1 MTHQISSHQDVRER
15 ARRALADYL
24 VMFIPTSWKEP
35 LEKVRLILQSNGET
49 DWEALK
55 GLALQFFE
63 EKRFSEDR
71 VESLARVER
80 LAESFKEIYTTISPA
95 EWHKT
100 VQDIIYAANFRAS
113 KIAVQTRPIVTS
125 EEQVSEEVDEE

>member
-1 MTHQISSHQDVRER
+1 MYLSFSAFTVLPSFF
-15 ARRALADYL
+15 YL